1 MKFFVGFLMFFGK
14 ILCFFGNEFMFNK
27 LLYNY
32 NNNLIKTKNNFS
44 AMIDDIS
51 YLFLDDIIIFLNDI
65 INDANNNKN
74 ISNECFLD
82 FNSSVSN
89 ENKSLQY
96 YFISKI
102 LFDSS
107 KNKNDLSSFDQCMNT
122 KYKLLNEKQELNSTF
137 YLISINKAN
146 NEYKKYSTLYE
157 NNWFLFGVC
166 IPNINKCS
174 NKDILKITE
183 LFDIK
188 LSYIF
193 NMSDSTNLIIME
205 KEDKN
210 IYKHI
215 YFNFIPLIIIII
227 IIFLSFFQK
236 FILKFFGCCFKKKNL
251 KIDDE
256 NEESDNISSLNE
268 RKLYPEKLIELKNC
282 FSFKQNFWE
291 IFNLKK
297 MTTEFNNFNG
307 LFYIRGLIG
316 MSMLFTIFGF
326 TFFALIN
333 SPVKIYGEIY
343 FYEIITEKFYSL
355 FFIGLRYSPRVLFS
369 CSGYLLFHKI
379 VGFFEENEKN
389 IKTFFIFIFYQFHKY
404 FMLILAS
411 FFCRFSF
418 YKFIYLLIQKNP
430 MWRYFNQMFLIRP
443 NFLKF
448 FLSFSGFYNF
458 IILNNNKRDDQTILD
473 YFWMIYNEM
482 FFFIFGSILIFIGIK
497 YKKRIDYYIL
507 IIFVINFVLKIIFSY
522 FNYFFFGEDE
532 NDVYYSSLYYLSID
546 YGKFMQNPLFN
557 LPYFLIG
564 IFFGAMNYVI
574 QKGIE
579 NEYKL
584 DENNNKIFS
593 QEILSKP
600 FLKLPLKITNIQR
613 NMKKILH
620 FLFAAIVLI
629 NVILC
634 NIPLIWNFFN
644 DYNLEKLLVD
654 YDKDNEKGH
663 LIEFLKNKFINF
675 IYRIDIEIFVISIHW
690 ILFVYYLRGNY
701 FITDFFGNIF
711 WNIFN
716 KFYFTFILLCN
727 IIILY
732 VFYQSETN
740 INIALYNIILY
751 GFISGFLIII
761 SSLFVYVSFELP
773 LKRLTKFII
782 KNITTNDVNIDEIEE
797 DIILD
802 KSDSFIQEE
811 N

>member
-1 MKFFVGFLMFFGK
+1 
-14 ILCFFGNEFMFNK
+14 
-27 LLYNY
+27 
-32 NNNLIKTKNNFS
+32 
-44 AMIDDIS
+44 
-51 YLFLDDIIIFLNDI
+51 
-65 INDANNNKN
+65 
-74 ISNECFLD
+74 
-82 FNSSVSN
+82 
-89 ENKSLQY
+89 
-96 YFISKI
+96 
-102 LFDSS
+102 
-107 KNKNDLSSFDQCMNT
+107 
-122 KYKLLNEKQELNSTF
+122 
-137 YLISINKAN
+137 
-146 NEYKKYSTLYE
+146 
-157 NNWFLFGVC
+157 
-166 IPNINKCS
+166 
-174 NKDILKITE
+174 
-183 LFDIK
+183 
-188 LSYIF
+188 
-193 NMSDSTNLIIME
+193 
-205 KEDKN
+205 
-210 IYKHI
+210 
-215 YFNFIPLIIIII
+215 
-227 IIFLSFFQK
+227 
-236 FILKFFGCCFKKKNL
+236 
-251 KIDDE
+251 
-256 NEESDNISSLNE
+256 
-268 RKLYPEKLIELKNC
+268 
-282 FSFKQNFWE
+282 
-291 IFNLKK
+291 
-297 MTTEFNNFNG
+297 
-307 LFYIRGLIG
+307 
-316 MSMLFTIFGF
+316 
-326 TFFALIN
+326 
-333 SPVKIYGEIY
+333 
-343 FYEIITEKFYSL
+343 
-355 FFIGLRYSPRVLFS
+355 
-369 CSGYLLFHKI
+369 
-379 VGFFEENEKN
+379 
-389 IKTFFIFIFYQFHKY
+389 
-404 FMLILAS
+404 
-411 FFCRFSF
+411 
-418 YKFIYLLIQKNP
+418 

-448 FLSFSGFYNF
+448 FLSFSGIYNF

-613 NMKKILH
+613 NLKKILH

-654 YDKDNEKGH
+654 FDKDNEKGH

-716 KFYFTFILLCN
+716 KIYFTFILLCN

-797 DIILD
+797 NIILD